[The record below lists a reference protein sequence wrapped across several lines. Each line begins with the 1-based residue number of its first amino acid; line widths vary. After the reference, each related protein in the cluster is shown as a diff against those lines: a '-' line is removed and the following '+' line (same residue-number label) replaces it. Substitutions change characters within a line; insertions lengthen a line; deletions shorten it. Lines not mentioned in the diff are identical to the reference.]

1 MLVAVVLYKVPVVT
15 GLCGR
20 CKGSYTLFSKRS
32 VKLLA
37 NSRIKKILM
46 KTKSLN
52 ENELKE
58 KIFQIYK
65 EEEIKIFEQ
74 KWNSLSSDD
83 KKFVLEFLKVL
94 HPEKSKLLKP
104 MTLE

>member
-1 MLVAVVLYKVPVVT
+1 
-15 GLCGR
+15 
-20 CKGSYTLFSKRS
+20 
-32 VKLLA
+32 
-37 NSRIKKILM
+37 M

-83 KKFVLEFLKVL
+83 KKFVLEF
-94 HPEKSKLLKP
+94 
-104 MTLE
+104 